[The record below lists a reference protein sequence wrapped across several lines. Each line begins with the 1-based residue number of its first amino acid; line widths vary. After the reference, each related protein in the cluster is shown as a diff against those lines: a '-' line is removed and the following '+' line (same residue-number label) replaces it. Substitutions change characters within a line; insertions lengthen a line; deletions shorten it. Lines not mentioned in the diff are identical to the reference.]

1 MFNNKF
7 KKLKK
12 LMAFCLLMTLMFL
25 STITFSI
32 IFQNQPAIAIKDPD
46 WDGLLKE
53 KNFIETVNKV
63 EQHWEKQ
70 YEDYFSQN
78 LADFSLKAEDIAK
91 TLTKL
96 SQETATKP
104 AVIWVYPRK
113 KQLQLLIITP
123 GKKPK
128 IYSIKDADN
137 VTLIKVVK
145 QLKSEITNPSKRETK
160 SYLEPAQK
168 LYDWM
173 IKPLE
178 LTLKSEKIDTLIF
191 CLGDGLRTTP
201 LATLHDGE
209 KFLIE
214 KYSITRIPAFNLM
227 KTGYNPLKDSP
238 ILAMGASTFSQLES
252 LPAVPIELDQIT
264 QIWSGKRFINQQF
277 TIKNL
282 QEQRQKHPFR
292 IVHLATH
299 AEFNPGKP
307 DQSYIQLWDHEKI
320 RLNEID
326 KLKLDQPPV
335 DLLVLSAC
343 RTALGDQEAELGF
356 AGLTVK
362 SGVKSVLASLWN
374 VSDLGTMALMIEFYE
389 NLQKIPLKAEALRQ
403 VQIAM
408 LTGKVKLK
416 SGKLQGYRGDLPLPS
431 ELAKLADESFSH
443 PFYWSA
449 FTMIGNPW

>member
-1 MFNNKF
+1 V
-7 KKLKK
+7 
-12 LMAFCLLMTLMFL
+12 FL

-32 IFQNQPAIAIKDPD
+32 ILQNQYAIATENID
-46 WDGLLKE
+46 WDRLLKD
-53 KNFIETVNKV
+53 KKFTETVNEV
-63 EQHWEKQ
+63 EKKWEKE
-70 YEDYFSQN
+70 YENYFSQN

-96 SQETATKP
+96 SQRTATKP
-104 AVIWVYPRK
+104 AVVWVWPRK
-113 KQLQLLIITP
+113 EQLQLLIITS
-123 GKKPK
+123 GRKPK
-128 IYSIKDADN
+128 SYSIENADKA
-137 VTLIKVVK
+137 TLIEVIK
-145 QLKSEITNPSKRETK
+145 QLKSEITDPIKLTTT
-160 SYLEPAQK
+160 SYLKPAQK
-168 LYDWM
+168 LYNWI

-178 LTLKSEKIDTLIF
+178 STLKSEKIDTLIF
-191 CLGDGLRTTP
+191 CLGDGLRTIP

-227 KTGYNPLKDSP
+227 KPGYNPLKNSQ

-252 LPAVPIELDQIT
+252 LPAVPMELDQIT
-264 QIWSGKRFINQQF
+264 QIWSVKRFINQQF
-277 TIKNL
+277 TIDNL
-282 QEQRQKHPFR
+282 QQQRQKQHFR
-292 IVHLATH
+292 IIHLATH

-307 DQSYIQLWDHEKI
+307 NQSYIQLWDHQKI

-374 VSDLGTMALMIEFYE
+374 VSDLGTMALMIGFYE

-408 LTGKVKLK
+408 LTGKVKLN
-416 SGKLQGYRGDLPLPS
+416 SGKLQGYRGGLPLPS
-431 ELAKLADESFSH
+431 ELVKLADASFSH

>member
-1 MFNNKF
+1 MFHHKSR
-7 KKLKK
+7 KIIT
-12 LMAFCLLMTLMFL
+12 FCLLITLVFL

-32 IFQNQPAIAIKDPD
+32 ILQNQSAIATEDIDWNRLIKD
-46 WDGLLKE
+46 
-53 KNFIETVNKV
+53 KNFAETVHKV
-63 EQHWEKQ
+63 EKRWEKE

-104 AVIWVYPRK
+104 AVIWVYPVK
-113 KQLQLLIITP
+113 KQLQLLIITS

-128 IYSIKDADN
+128 LYSIKDAN
-137 VTLIKVVK
+137 QATLTEVVK
-145 QLKSEITNPSKRETK
+145 KLKSEVTQPTNPTAK
-160 SYLEPAQK
+160 SYLKPAQK
-168 LYDWM
+168 LYNWI

-178 LTLKSEKIDTLIF
+178 STLKSEKIDTLIF
-191 CLGDGLRTTP
+191 CLGSGLRTIP
-201 LATLHDGE
+201 LVTLHDGE

-214 KYSITRIPAFNLM
+214 KYSITRIPAFNLL
-227 KTGYNPLKDSP
+227 KTDYNPIKNAQ

-252 LPAVPIELDQIT
+252 LPAVPLELDEIT
-264 QIWSGKRFINQQF
+264 KIWAGKRFINQQF

-282 QEQRQKHPFR
+282 QQQRQKQHFR
-292 IVHLATH
+292 IIHLATH
-299 AEFNPGKP
+299 AEFKPGKP
-307 DQSYIQLWDHEKI
+307 NQSYIQLWGNEKI
-320 RLNEID
+320 RLNEIE

-343 RTALGDQEAELGF
+343 KTALGDQEAELGF

-403 VQIAM
+403 AQIAM
-408 LTGKVKLK
+408 LTGKVTME
-416 SGKLQGYRGDLPLPS
+416 SGKLQGSRGDLPLPS
-431 ELAKLADESFSH
+431 ELAKLADANFSH